1 MLNEFDIIRDVSSRL
16 TKEGIP
22 YMMSRSPEERF
33 MMGIRSFDAA
43 REMVLAS
50 LPKNLSKEELGRRL
64 FERVY
69 GAPLADFV
77 KGSSLPDEDCP

>member
-1 MLNEFDIIRDVSSRL
+1 MIDTEPAVARKFYEMI
-16 TKEGIP
+16 
-22 YMMSRSPEERF
+22 MSRSPEERF

-50 LPKNLSKEELGRRL
+50 LPKNLSERERGRML
-64 FERVY
+64 FERFY
-69 GAPLADFV
+69 GAPPEELV